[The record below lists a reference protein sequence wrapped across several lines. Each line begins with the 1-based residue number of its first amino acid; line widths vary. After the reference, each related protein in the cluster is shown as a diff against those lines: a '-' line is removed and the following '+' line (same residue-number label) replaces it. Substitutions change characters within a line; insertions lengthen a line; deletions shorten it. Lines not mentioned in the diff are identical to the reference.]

1 MQASK
6 RKAHKPAGL
15 EEGHVEQALERI
27 AEEKLKAAQQSQ
39 AADAHIHSDVQ
50 RILDRMGDAANED
63 QFFHFMNEAI
73 STHQKGWES
82 LAALE
87 KKIRELKKF

>member
-15 EEGHVEQALERI
+15 EEGRVEQALGRI
-27 AEEKLKAAQQSQ
+27 AEEKLKAAQQEQ
-39 AADAHIHSDVQ
+39 AADAHIHSDMQ
-50 RILDRMGDAANED
+50 RILNRMGDAANED
-63 QFFHFMNEAI
+63 QFYHLMSEAI

-82 LAALE
+82 LAAFE
-87 KKIRELKKF
+87 KKIREMKKF